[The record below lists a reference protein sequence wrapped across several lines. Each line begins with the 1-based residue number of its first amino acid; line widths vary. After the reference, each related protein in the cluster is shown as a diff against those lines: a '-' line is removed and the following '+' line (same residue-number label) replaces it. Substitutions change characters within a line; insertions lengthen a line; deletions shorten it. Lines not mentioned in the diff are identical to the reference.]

1 MKIGTLKTIRAFK
14 DWFII
19 KAKRQGSEVS
29 VEETH
34 QLLQKKEQIFL
45 VVMRVL

>member
-1 MKIGTLKTIRAFK
+1 MKIGTLRTIGAFK
-14 DWFII
+14 DWLVI

-34 QLLQKKEQIFL
+34 QLIEEKEP
-45 VVMRVL
+45 VVLLDIRE